1 MTRHWHSLCLRWG
14 YPVPYLTT
22 KRGHRQSAC
31 APPDTLCG
39 SERSANARWVQ
50 RQPDTLKHPLS
61 VAGKEHTMKQPIVR
75 IIIIGIIINL
85 VLLAVAYKD
94 ADAAPIKGLPC
105 PEWHDALRNAG
116 LPVRVFAPIMWRES
130 RCQPKAIGWNYKQ
143 GKSHR
148 DCKLSPARTYRKC
161 SAVRSYDI
169 GLLQVNST
177 WFSVTKAICK
187 SSDILILQKPSC
199 NIAVAAYLYA
209 NGGSSHWRATSNASI
224 SNK

>member
-1 MTRHWHSLCLRWG
+1 MGTQTARHPETPIERG
-14 YPVPYLTT
+14 RKGTQMKTT
-22 KRGHRQSAC
+22 FRF
-31 APPDTLCG
+31 
-39 SERSANARWVQ
+39 
-50 RQPDTLKHPLS
+50 
-61 VAGKEHTMKQPIVR
+61 
-75 IIIIGIIINL
+75 IIIAFIIQLL
-85 VLLAVAYKD
+85 VLTVALRD

-130 RCQPKAIGWNYKQ
+130 RCVPQAIGWNYHKN
-143 GKSHR
+143 KSHR

-161 SAVRSYDI
+161 SAVKSYDI

-177 WFSVTKAICK
+177 WRSVTKAICK
-187 SSDILILQKPSC
+187 SSDILILQNPSC
-199 NIAVAAYLYA
+199 NIAVSAYLYN

>member
-1 MTRHWHSLCLRWG
+1 
-14 YPVPYLTT
+14 
-22 KRGHRQSAC
+22 
-31 APPDTLCG
+31 
-39 SERSANARWVQ
+39 
-50 RQPDTLKHPLS
+50 
-61 VAGKEHTMKQPIVR
+61 MKQLAR

-105 PEWHDALRNAG
+105 PEWHDALRKVG
-116 LPVRVFAPIMWRES
+116 LPVRIFAPVMWRES
-130 RCQPKAIGWNYKQ
+130 RCQPAAIGWNYHRN
-143 GKSHR
+143 KSHR

-161 SAVRSYDI
+161 SAVKSYDI

-177 WFSVTKAICK
+177 WKSVTKSICGGT
-187 SSDILILQKPSC
+187 DVLILQKPSC
-199 NIAVAAYLYA
+199 NLKVSAYLWD

>member
-1 MTRHWHSLCLRWG
+1 
-14 YPVPYLTT
+14 
-22 KRGHRQSAC
+22 
-31 APPDTLCG
+31 
-39 SERSANARWVQ
+39 
-50 RQPDTLKHPLS
+50 
-61 VAGKEHTMKQPIVR
+61 MKQPIVR

-116 LPVRVFAPIMWRES
+116 LPVRVFAPIMFRES
-130 RCQPKAIGWNYKQ
+130 RCIPTAVGWNYKQ

-148 DCKLSPARTYRKC
+148 DCKLSPAATYRKC
-161 SAVRSYDI
+161 SAIKSYDI
-169 GLLQVNST
+169 GLLQVNSS
-177 WFSVTKAICK
+177 WRSVTKAICK